1 MADLTI
7 TRQDVALS
15 TSAVSFIRVQVA
27 EAVTQGQPLY
37 RAATN
42 SKYYKAAAT
51 SATSAAATV
60 VAMTPASAEGYCLAV
75 KSGDVIIGA
84 TTTQGTTYVVSAT
97 AGGIAPHADLGSG
110 NYVTTLGIAISATVI
125 RLNIQASGIAI
136 P

>member
-15 TSAVSFIRVQVA
+15 TAAVSFIRVQVA

-51 SATSAAATV
+51 GSSAANASV
-60 VAMTPASAEGYCLAV
+60 LAMTAASADGYVLAV

-97 AGGIAPHADLGSG
+97 AGSIAPHADLGSG
-110 NYVTTLGIAISATVI
+110 NYVTNLGIAISATVL